1 MSAELSAWFADDGE
15 LAFAKRALV
24 MPWRHRT
31 PIDGADHAAVWAQLQ
46 ATPRRPGKGLAYVHV
61 PFCANHCLFCGFY
74 QNRWDEAASRPYT
87 DRLIAEIEREA
98 DTALV
103 QGAPIHA
110 VYLGGGTPSALAAGD
125 LARLITALRTRLP
138 LAPDA
143 EITVEGRIRHFDDAR
158 IDACLDAGANRF
170 SIGIQSFDTRVRQR
184 LGRNASRKQAIA
196 FLDGLARRDRAA
208 VVCDLIFGLPD
219 QDDDVWARDLET
231 VCALPLDGVD
241 LYALN
246 LLPTT
251 PLSKAVE
258 LQRRSLSTPQAR
270 QRMYLAGV
278 GRLADAGWMQLSNSH
293 WARTTRERNLYNQ
306 SIKEGA
312 DCIAFGSGA
321 GGSAHG
327 VSYVVGGELAAYE
340 ARIDAGF
347 KPVSSMARSDA
358 WQRTR
363 DVVTGGIER
372 GRLDLH
378 ALPLDRRNAI
388 ADALVPLIAN
398 WHAAGLL
405 GDAGPVLRLTP
416 RGRFWANNL
425 HAALNDIIPR
435 LADNPNAA
443 RAART
448 GAEP

>member
-1 MSAELSAWFADDGE
+1 MSAELSAWFAEKGE

-31 PIDGADHAAVWAQLQ
+31 PITEADHPAAWQRLQ
-46 ATPRRPGKGLAYVHV
+46 ATPRHGRKGLAYVHV

-74 QNRWDEAASRPYT
+74 QNRWQEEASRPYT

-98 DTALV
+98 DTGLV

-110 VYLGGGTPSALAAGD
+110 VYLGGGTPSALAAND
-125 LARLITALRTRLP
+125 LARLITALRNHLP

-170 SIGIQSFDTRVRQR
+170 SIGVQSFDSHVRQR
-184 LGRNASRKQAIA
+184 LGRQASGEQAAA
-196 FLDGLARRDRAA
+196 FLEGLARRDRAT

-219 QDDDVWARDLET
+219 QDEAVWRRDLDT

-251 PLSKAVE
+251 PLFKAVE
-258 LQRRSLSTPQAR
+258 LQRRSLSSPQER

-278 GRLADAGWMQLSNSH
+278 ARLADAGWAQLSNSH

-306 SIKEGA
+306 LIKDGA
-312 DCIAFGSGA
+312 DCLAFGSGA

-327 VSYVVGGELAAYE
+327 VSYVVGGELAGYE
-340 ARIDAGF
+340 AQIDAGL
-347 KPVSSMARSDA
+347 KPLSNMATSDA

-363 DVVTGGIER
+363 DAVTGGIER
-372 GRLDLH
+372 GRLDLRT
-378 ALPLDRRNAI
+378 LPLD
-388 ADALVPLIAN
+388 DAGIVAAQLQPLIAN
-398 WHAAGLL
+398 WHEAGLL
-405 GDAGPVLRLTP
+405 ADAGPVLRLTP

-425 HAALNDIIPR
+425 HSALNELVPS
-435 LADNPNAA
+435 LATAA
-443 RAART
+443 AAESI
-448 GAEP
+448 AA

>member
-1 MSAELSAWFADDGE
+1 MSADLSAWFAEEGE
-15 LAFAKRALV
+15 LAFPKRDLV

-31 PIDGADHAAVWAQLQ
+31 PIDPSEYAATWRRLQ
-46 ATPRRPGKGLAYVHV
+46 ASPRQGRKGLAYVHV

-74 QNRWDEAASRPYT
+74 QNRWEEEASRPYT

-98 DTALV
+98 GTPLV
-103 QGAPIHA
+103 QRAPIHA
-110 VYLGGGTPSALAAGD
+110 VYLGGGTPSALAATD
-125 LARLITALRTRLP
+125 LARLITALRRYLP

-143 EITVEGRIRHFDDAR
+143 EITVEGRIRHFDAAR

-170 SIGIQSFDTRVRQR
+170 SIGVQSFDTRVRQR
-184 LGRNASRKQAIA
+184 LGRQASRDQAIA
-196 FLDGLARRDRAA
+196 FLESLAARDRAA

-270 QRMYLAGV
+270 QRMYLAGLD
-278 GRLADAGWMQLSNSH
+278 RLAEAGWRQLSNSH

-306 SIKEGA
+306 LIKDGA
-312 DCIAFGSGA
+312 DCLAFGSGG

-327 VSYVVGGELAAYE
+327 ISYVVDSSLASYE
-340 ARIDAGF
+340 EKCDAGC
-347 KPVSSMARSDA
+347 KPLAHLAQSDA
-358 WQRTR
+358 WQPIREA
-363 DVVTGGIER
+363 VTGGIER
-372 GRLDLH
+372 GRLDLY
-378 ALPLDRRNAI
+378 ALPLD
-388 ADALVPLIAN
+388 DGPSLVESLSPLIAN
-398 WHAAGLL
+398 WHQTGLL
-405 GDAGPVLRLTP
+405 ADAGPVLRLTP

-425 HAALNDIIPR
+425 HAALNELVPQFVTQPHPAAV
-435 LADNPNAA
+435 LAA
-443 RAART
+443 
-448 GAEP
+448 

>member
-1 MSAELSAWFADDGE
+1 MSAELNAWFAETGE
-15 LAFAKRALV
+15 LAFPKRALV

-31 PIDGADHAAVWAQLQ
+31 PIDASEHATTWRQLQ
-46 ATPRRPGKGLAYVHV
+46 GRPRHGRKGLAYVHV

-74 QNRWDEAASRPYT
+74 QNRWQEEASRPYT

-103 QGAPIHA
+103 GSAPIHA
-110 VYLGGGTPSALAAGD
+110 VYLGGGTPSALAASD
-125 LARLITALRTRLP
+125 LARLITTLRTHLP

-170 SIGIQSFDTRVRQR
+170 SIGVQSFDTRVRQR
-184 LGRNASRKQAIA
+184 LGRQASREQAIA
-196 FLDGLARRDRAA
+196 FLESLAARDRAA

-258 LQRRSLSTPQAR
+258 LQRRSLSTPQER
-270 QRMYLAGV
+270 QRMYLAGL
-278 GRLADAGWMQLSNSH
+278 GRLAEAGWQQLSNSH

-306 SIKEGA
+306 LIKDGA
-312 DCIAFGSGA
+312 DCLAFGSGG

-327 VSYVVGGELAAYE
+327 ISYVVDGTLAAYE
-340 ARIDAGF
+340 EKIDAGL
-347 KPVSSMARSDA
+347 KPLSHLALSDPWQPAREA
-358 WQRTR
+358 
-363 DVVTGGIER
+363 VTGGIER
-372 GRLDLH
+372 GRLDLSR
-378 ALPLDRRNAI
+378 LPVDDTAT
-388 ADALVPLIAN
+388 LIARLQPLLGN
-398 WHAAGLL
+398 WHETGLL
-405 GDAGPVLRLTP
+405 ADAGPVLRLTP

-425 HAALNDIIPR
+425 HAALNDLIPQ
-435 LADNPNAA
+435 LVAATLPAA
-443 RAART
+443 RAA
-448 GAEP
+448 